1 MATIDKYI
9 PIVLRWE
16 ASTAMK
22 SSESLEAAFER
33 AKKKGFANDPSDP
46 GGATMIGVTLST
58 YKTYCK
64 RNGMKTPTVNDLK
77 NIKYKIWRDILHTM
91 YWGKWKADT
100 IEDQNVANMLVDWV
114 WMSGANIG
122 IKRPQKLLGV
132 TQDGIV
138 GPKTIAAVNN
148 TQGFLKV
155 LYDAR
160 KSHFENIVK
169 SRPASAKFLKGWMNR
184 LNYLYGKL

>member
-16 ASTAMK
+16 ASTTVK
-22 SSESLEAAFER
+22 TGEPLESAFVR
-33 AKKKGFANDPSDP
+33 AKKNGFSNDPSDP
-46 GGATMIGVTLST
+46 GGATMVGVTLST

-64 RNGMKTPTVNDLK
+64 RNGMKIPTVADLK
-77 NIKYKIWRDILHTM
+77 NIPYKVWRDILHSM
-91 YWGKWKADT
+91 YWNKWKADT

-122 IKRPQKLLGV
+122 IKRPQKLLKV

-138 GPKTIAAVNN
+138 GPKTISAVNN
-148 TQGFLKV
+148 TKDFLKI
-155 LYDAR
+155 LYNAR
-160 KSHFENIVK
+160 KDHFESIVK
-169 SRPASAKFLKGWMNR
+169 SKPTSKKFLKGWLNR
-184 LNYLYGKL
+184 LNYIYG